1 VLGRHLQKTG
11 MPMGVPDEAMATL
24 NKGGIRR
31 VVVGHTPHGTCPT
44 IIKTGGP
51 GMEEPGLVVVMA
63 DTSYSDMKAPD
74 NRGRAVSEVLLLDNG
89 QMHVHGRLPDLRELR
104 YSLPDGVGG
113 VEHPEMVGW
122 DLPQMST
129 SLASAIS
136 PDVPA
141 MLGDDAF
148 FVKAFLDSDHDQA
161 YMLQHVN
168 GFVNK
173 YVFLRPNEVARIF
186 EAQRRGMSSRTSV
199 SEEAEHPPSNEP
211 SMPYRQALLT
221 MHMLSDEEGA
231 DHGSEMHEFA
241 LQALN
246 EQMSTMFMEGA
257 DTLLTTSENVMTAS
271 VQPAYDAMPQL
282 IKGMLDSVSAV
293 ATGESSTDIRE
304 YSRV

>member
-1 VLGRHLQKTG
+1 
-11 MPMGVPDEAMATL
+11 
-24 NKGGIRR
+24 
-31 VVVGHTPHGTCPT
+31 
-44 IIKTGGP
+44 
-51 GMEEPGLVVVMA
+51 
-63 DTSYSDMKAPD
+63 
-74 NRGRAVSEVLLLDNG
+74 
-89 QMHVHGRLPDLRELR
+89 MHVHGRLPDLRELR

-148 FVKAFLDSDHDQA
+148 FVKAFLDSDHDQVPPHTHGARGASLWVYIEGESWFDCRPPPQA

-257 DTLLTTSENVMTAS
+257 DTVLTTSENVMTAS